1 MSEKTEL
8 PVGEA
13 IIKALVDDRRR
24 DRRWRIIR
32 FSLIAAI
39 VLLYAIV
46 LSMHSSSTYDHVQS
60 GKPYVSLVRL
70 SGVIMPEAHMS
81 ANVVNPVLYK
91 AFTDKNSKGVLIE
104 MNSPGGSAVQSS
116 LIYDQIM
123 RLKHAYHK
131 KVVVVGEDALAS
143 GAYLIAS
150 AADQIYVDPD
160 TITGS
165 IGVIMSGF
173 GFTDAIKKIGIT
185 RRVLTAGENKD
196 RLDAFEPLDATDVAK
211 AKQLLNDAHEHF
223 IKDVLAGRKGRLKGD
238 KAVLFSGDFW
248 SGSRAVQ
255 LGLVDGTGSVPSVM
269 HHEFSTE
276 FYKLYEPRLSFLQ
289 SLVGSTQEHLSI
301 PGLHAATTVLA
312 QWSGVS

>member
-1 MSEKTEL
+1 MSE
-8 PVGEA
+8 VSNNGVSDA

-32 FSLIAAI
+32 FSLIVI
-39 VLLYAIV
+39 ILLLYLVALIT
-46 LSMHSSSTYDHVQS
+46 HSSDDHDHLES

-70 SGVIMPEAHMS
+70 SGVIMPETHMS

-91 AFTDKNSKGVLIE
+91 AFTDKKSKGVLIDI
-104 MNSPGGSAVQSS
+104 NSPGGSAVQSS

-123 RLKHAYHK
+123 RLKYAYHK
-131 KVVVVGEDALAS
+131 KVVVVGEDSLTS

-173 GFTDAIKKIGIT
+173 GFTDAIKKIGVT
-185 RRVLTAGENKD
+185 RRVFTAGDNKD
-196 RLDAFEPLDATDVAK
+196 RLDAFEPLNATDVAK

-223 IKDVLAGRKGRLKGD
+223 IKDVIAGRKGRLKGD
-238 KAVLFSGDFW
+238 KKVLFSGDFW

-269 HHEFSTE
+269 HHEFSTK

-289 SLVGSTQEHLSI
+289 SIVGSTQEHLSI

-312 QWSGVS
+312 QWAGVS